1 MCISSNP
8 TPWGHAWEN
17 FSAPNW
23 TLLVRTTLQR
33 RRLLPELPDGCPF
46 VPQHLD
52 VAAALV
58 YLFLVARVV
67 SGSGGASNRKLHNQ
81 QPSPS
86 LIPPKSPLFPPRTTW
101 VIFRNKFVLLNFVSW
116 VRAQYNR
123 VHITALRFDV
133 ALGREVLRLL
143 QCILIWTRGVQRCA
157 NSIEKVFPPQSG
169 ALVLFTKKK
178 HVAASRHR
186 VLGVRFR
193 WCEIDFRWMQF

>member
-17 FSAPNW
+17 SSAPNW

-81 QPSPS
+81 QPSPF
-86 LIPPKSPLFPPRTTW
+86 LIPPNLQSPPGQHELFSGTSLSCL
-101 VIFRNKFVLLNFVSW
+101 ISW
-116 VRAQYNR
+116 VEWERNT
-123 VHITALRFDV
+123 I
-133 ALGREVLRLL
+133 E
-143 QCILIWTRGVQRCA
+143 CILLH
-157 NSIEKVFPPQSG
+157 F
-169 ALVLFTKKK
+169 
-178 HVAASRHR
+178 ASTSLWGGKFCDCCSVYWSERAGSR
-186 VLGVRFR
+186 DVRTA
-193 WCEIDFRWMQF
+193 